1 MDFNQMP
8 INPYG
13 GTEMPVDNT
22 QSAGM
27 MDPAMM
33 NPYAQPM
40 YSGGDVPQI
49 PKQEYKQLHSFFAD
63 RGSFMGDGG
72 SRVGVSCLCFD
83 TQELLWMGNQGGHV
97 TSYYGPSLQK
107 YTSFQIHQN
116 EEVRQIAPLKD
127 RGILSLTQ
135 SSLRLSIRRGL
146 SQFVFQSADMHDMQ
160 CMLLTS
166 PSSLLIG
173 GHHTKVIDLDLST
186 VSERQKFEV
195 SEPGCAILRHTS
207 KYICAGD
214 TSGKVTLYDP
224 NSMKAEHV
232 FDAHSGTLSDFDI
245 HGNLLVTCGF
255 SSRVGNLTPDRY
267 LKMYDIRM
275 MRSMSPLQLMID
287 PTFLR
292 FVPTYSSRLAVVS
305 QVGQFQ
311 VVEATG
317 TASYGTHMYHVE
329 CHNSII
335 LSFDVAAT
343 CQALAFGDSGGY
355 MHLFAT
361 DDNVV
366 FNSFHED
373 TDLADP
379 VEPSQNIHIH
389 DFSTPYAMVPM
400 SYPGTGKLLSDW
412 PDYLCDKIYRVP
424 KPIDSEILRT
434 MKVYHN
440 VGYAPNPGKERRNQI
455 PYMKNNEGSNK
466 GKSNIPES
474 PLGRGDDPFMAI
486 PKRFRKVDLKYSK
499 LGLEDFDFKHYNK
512 THFAGLEIHIPNV
525 YCNSMLQIFYF
536 IEPLRVKLLNHLCDR
551 EFCLSCEL
559 AFLFNMLDK
568 QKGQTCQASNFL
580 RAFRTLPEAAALGLV
595 LGENEEVSGRVNLGR
610 LIQSWQRFIHQQIHS
625 ETSLKP
631 AIEDKPEVVEGDKEE
646 VPVEG
651 ATAIEATP
659 HPPEETPEKPQEV
672 EKVEKEKEVKKEE
685 PKSSKSKKKKKK
697 GKKEKKEEAKKAAA
711 VTETPPPPETP
722 PVVVKTEPEE
732 PETPTESP
740 REEKDTSKR
749 EGSVV
754 NDIFG
759 LDTVTTLRCRCGQEN
774 VRQSTTTLVNL
785 NYPDCSGQGLNKGPV
800 PVSFVQVLEHSLTLE
815 QNTQAWCNHCAK
827 YQQHQQSK
835 EVLTL
840 PDVLALNCQLENP
853 RDLEFWKIQLML
865 LKQKEEGDNVSS
877 TSSSPIP
884 LQTTTTVM
892 CRYGRKCTKKGCR
905 FRHEQDSSWLQDDIM
920 KIHTDDENDPVWVP
934 FGLKVQLEDNG
945 SLKIEEFNDEQSL
958 PDNPDP
964 NTKYYELHGT
974 VSHIKD
980 SKGGGHLVSHI
991 KVGET
996 YHQRKEGVTTT
1007 QFYLFNDFSISD
1019 VEKEEAVR
1027 FNLEWRVPCTL
1038 YFIRRNIKQYYDLK
1052 VVNPITSYVLSDEST
1067 LINPKRRKLTFL
1079 PLTEEESPKEG
1090 DIFGLDAEFVSLNQ
1104 EESELRS
1111 DGTRST
1117 LRPSHMSVARITC
1130 IRGQGDNLGEPFIDD
1145 YICSHEQVVDY
1156 LTQYSGIKPGDLDPA
1171 VSNRHLTTLKATY
1184 QKIRYLVDVG
1194 VIFVGHGLKKDFRV
1208 ININVPKDQI
1218 IDTVELFHLP
1228 RQRMISL
1235 KFLAWYFL
1243 KINIQSVTHDSV
1255 EDARTALQLY
1265 LKYQE
1270 LSKEGMDKVRKV
1282 IKEMYEFGR
1291 KNQWKISDLEEIT
1304 DDSAVAFL

>member
-1 MDFNQMP
+1 MDYNQIP
-8 INPYG
+8 
-13 GTEMPVDNT
+13 
-22 QSAGM
+22 
-27 MDPAMM
+27 M
-33 NPYAQPM
+33 NPYAGAEIQVDASQAPRMIDPNMIDPNMIDPTMIDPTLMNPYAPPM
-40 YSGGDVPQI
+40 FPGAEAAPL
-49 PKQEYKQLHSFFAD
+49 PNQEYKQLHSL
-63 RGSFMGDGG
+63 MVDGG
-72 SRVGVSCLCFD
+72 DRFGVSCLCFD

-107 YTSFQIHQN
+107 YTSFQMHQN
-116 EEVRQIAPLKD
+116 EDVRQMAPLKD

-135 SSLRLSIRRGL
+135 SSLRLSVRRGT
-146 SQFVFQSADMHDMQ
+146 SQFTFQSPDMHDMQ
-160 CMLLTS
+160 CMLVTS
-166 PSSLLIG
+166 PTSLLIG
-173 GHHTKVIDLDLST
+173 GHHTKVIDLDLTT
-186 VSERQKFEV
+186 VTERQKFEV
-195 SEPGCAILRHTS
+195 PDPGCAILRTTS
-207 KYICAGD
+207 KCICAGD

-224 NSMKAEHV
+224 NTMKAEHV

-267 LKMYDIRM
+267 LKMYDLRM
-275 MRSMSPLQLMID
+275 MRSMSPLQLIID

-311 VVEATG
+311 VIEATG
-317 TASYGTHMYHVE
+317 TASLNMYQVQ

-335 LSFDVAAT
+335 MSFDVAAT

-355 MHLFAT
+355 LHLFAT
-361 DDNVV
+361 DENIQ
-366 FNSFHED
+366 FNPFHED

-412 PDYLCDKIYRVP
+412 PEYLCEKVYRKP
-424 KPIDSEILRT
+424 KQIDSEILRT

-455 PYMKNNEGSNK
+455 PYTKGTEGTAK

-499 LGLEDFDFKHYNK
+499 LGLEDFDFRHYNK

-559 AFLFNMLDK
+559 GFLFHMLDK
-568 QKGQTCQASNFL
+568 QKGQTSQASNFL

-595 LGENEEVSGRVNLGR
+595 LAENEEVAGRTNLGR
-610 LIQSWQRFIHQQIHS
+610 LIQSWQRFMHQQIHS
-625 ETSLKP
+625 ETSP
-631 AIEDKPEVVEGDKEE
+631 RPMIENKLEVPEVEKEE
-646 VPVEG
+646 TVVEG
-651 ATAIEATP
+651 ATAEA
-659 HPPEETPEKPQEV
+659 PPPVEEPEKPVE

-697 GKKEKKEEAKKAAA
+697 GKKDKKEDKEAKKAAA
-711 VTETPPPPETP
+711 TETTQGSVTEQPAEKPEGEGTETP
-722 PVVVKTEPEE
+722 V
-732 PETPTESP
+732 ESP
-740 REEKDTSKR
+740 REEKEKKD
-749 EGSVV
+749 GSVV

-774 VRQSTTTLVNL
+774 TRQNTTTLVNL

-800 PVSFVQVLEHSLTLE
+800 PKSG
-815 QNTQAWCNHCAK
+815 K
-827 YQQHQQSK
+827 QQSK

-865 LKQKEEGDNVSS
+865 LKQKDEGENSSS

-884 LQTTTTVM
+884 LQSTTVM

-905 FRHEQDSSWLQDDIM
+905 FRHEQDNSSWLQDDIM
-920 KIHTDDENDPVWVP
+920 KIHTDDENDPVWIP
-934 FGLKVQLEDNG
+934 FGLQVKLENG
-945 SLKIEEFNDEQSL
+945 KLKIEEFPDDEPL
-958 PDNPDP
+958 PDDLDP

-996 YHQRKEGVTTT
+996 FHQRKEGVTTT

-1038 YFIRRNIKQYYDLK
+1038 YFIRRNIKQFYDIT
-1052 VVNPITSYVLSDEST
+1052 VVNPITSTVLTDEST
-1067 LINPKRRKLTFL
+1067 LINPKRRKMTFL
-1079 PLTEEESPKEG
+1079 PFTDEESPKEG
-1090 DIFGLDAEFVSLNQ
+1090 DIIGLDAEFVSLNQ

-1130 IRGQGDNLGEPFIDD
+1130 IRGQGENLGEPFIDD

-1156 LTQYSGIKPGDLDPA
+1156 LTQYSGIKPGDLDPTL
-1171 VSNRHLTTLKATY
+1171 SNRHLTTLKATY
-1184 QKIRYLVDVG
+1184 QKIRYLVDTG

-1208 ININVPKDQI
+1208 INIHVPRDQI

-1243 KINIQSVTHDSV
+1243 KINIQSITHDSV

-1270 LSKEGMDKVRKV
+1270 MSKEGMDKVRKV

-1291 KNQWKISDLEEIT
+1291 KNQWKISEGIEEAT
-1304 DDSAVAFL
+1304 DDNAIAFL